1 MMDAFTLITGLASL
15 FGFAVQIFDIFPAH
29 AKGRQAIWMLLLGAF
44 LGGLLATTNWQGME
58 LQLVWNGFTLTMT
71 ALAALVVFFALAAA
85 FTADTRRRRGFYI
98 VGGIAALAF
107 TIASSVGALVGTVT
121 DSQLLKQGV
130 VNEQELVWLIERAQQ
145 RGDVDRERHHIEALL
160 DRLPSDDEDR
170 ARWKA
175 RKDELRSSKPERN

>member
-15 FGFAVQIFDIFPAH
+15 FGFAMQIFDIFPAH

-44 LGGLLATTNWQGME
+44 LGGLVATTNWQGME
-58 LQLVWNGFTLTMT
+58 LDLVWNGFTITMA

-98 VGGIAALAF
+98 VGGLAALAF

-121 DSQLLKQGV
+121 EGQLLKQTV
-130 VNEQELVWLIERAQQ
+130 VNEQELVWLIERARQ
-145 RGDVDRERHHIEALL
+145 RGDVERERHHIDALL
-160 DRLPSDDEDR
+160 ERLPDDDEER
-170 ARWKA
+170 GTWKA
-175 RKDELRSSKPERN
+175 RKDELRGRASGRD